1 MSDFHMYLTCRVF
14 LPISPLKYVRCVP
27 LSGAPLQAPWLG
39 VNAVQCQDLLCFF
52 PPLPMDLATLAH
64 LSGVP
69 FLGTAATLRALLAS
83 STLASALQLN
93 L

>member
-1 MSDFHMYLTCRVF
+1 MSNFDKQSTCRVF
-14 LPISPLKYVRCVP
+14 LLISLFKYVRCVP

-39 VNAVQCQDLLCFF
+39 VNAAQCQDLLCFF
-52 PPLPMDLATLAH
+52 PPSPMDLATLAH

-83 STLASALQLN
+83 LASTLQLS